1 METHQITAEIP
12 NAYYDTFVKI
22 FDGMGIKYR
31 ERNTKPRATVSKES
45 ETDGKEYVLRSILRG
60 MEEVR
65 LWKEGK
71 LELNDAE
78 ELLNEL

>member
-1 METHQITAEIP
+1 METHQITVEIP

-31 ERNTKPRATVSKES
+31 ERTAKRRQAAKTEPEPDS
-45 ETDGKEYVLRSILRG
+45 KEYVMRSILRG

-65 LWKEGK
+65 LWEEGK
-71 LELNDAE
+71 LELPTLE
-78 ELLNEL
+78 EVLDEL

>member
-12 NAYYDTFVKI
+12 NAYYDTFVKM

-31 ERNTKPRATVSKES
+31 ERSAKPRAKAKQEPEPDSKE
-45 ETDGKEYVLRSILRG
+45 YIMRSILRG

-65 LWKEGK
+65 LWEEGK
-71 LELNDAE
+71 LELKDAK